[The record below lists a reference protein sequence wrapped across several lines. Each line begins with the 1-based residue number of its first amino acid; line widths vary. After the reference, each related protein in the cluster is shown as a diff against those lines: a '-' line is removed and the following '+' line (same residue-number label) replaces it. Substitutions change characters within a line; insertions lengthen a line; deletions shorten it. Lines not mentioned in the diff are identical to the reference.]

1 MAKETL
7 RVRLADHPQLAR
19 PGGAVALKGP
29 GVVLVR
35 GKNKGTL
42 RAFSNVCPHKPK
54 KGRVKV
60 YGPDCQLRCPVHDWT
75 WGRKGQP
82 KGKKAKKPLRELVA
96 LERAGEVLIE
106 LG

>member
-1 MAKETL
+1 MAKDVL
-7 RVRLADHPQLAR
+7 RVSLADYPQLAR

-60 YGPDCQLRCPVHDWT
+60 YGEACQLRCPVHDWV
-75 WGRKGQP
+75 WGRRGQP
-82 KGKKAKKPLRELVA
+82 KSKKAKKPLRELVA
-96 LERAGEVLIE
+96 VERAGELLIE